1 MITFT
6 LDRTFQYRIDIKF
19 PSQCRWLKILSGI
32 APNRARR
39 SNSELSQ
46 ITQASYEGIGKAELK
61 IFTLRRFFTYVCK
74 RQNRDLFGPVIS
86 ENRRI
91 ISRAKKRKIKDR
103 RNYQYRDQ
111 RQNVQPISTRRKPR
125 KQTVFPAF
133 GLLDDEL

>member
-6 LDRTFQYRIDIKF
+6 LDRTFQYRIDIEF
-19 PSQCRWLKILSGI
+19 SSQCRWFKILSGI
-32 APNRARR
+32 ASNRARR
-39 SNSELSQ
+39 SNSELFQ

-91 ISRAKKRKIKDR
+91 ISRAKKRKIKE
-103 RNYQYRDQ
+103 RNKKNKR
-111 RQNVQPISTRRKPR
+111 STS
-125 KQTVFPAF
+125 
-133 GLLDDEL
+133 